1 MLTAGSIVVAHFL
14 IPEVSEFHKAES
26 SLAIQ
31 KTTTHSCTDLLPLED
46 KVRNSEFIVVGKVL
60 PDMALQVGKVIK
72 GNLQLQSKLQLDK
85 QESCYQK
92 SSVVNQVFFLAP
104 DRHGRSLARSS
115 SDLSEYYYLPKYQAL
130 KATPKIIQIVEK
142 IVFDNGDL
150 PMLNQEVQTTTESKP
165 FLYSYAHIL

>member
-1 MLTAGSIVVAHFL
+1 M
-14 IPEVSEFHKAES
+14 
-26 SLAIQ
+26 
-31 KTTTHSCTDLLPLED
+31 
-46 KVRNSEFIVVGKVL
+46 GKVL
-60 PDMALQVGKVIK
+60 PDMALEVGKIIK
-72 GNLQLQSKLQLDK
+72 GNLQLQKYKLQLNK

-115 SDLSEYYYLPKYQAL
+115 SSDLSEYYYLPKYQAL

-142 IVFDNGDL
+142 LVFDNGDL

-165 FLYSYAHIL
+165 F

>member
-1 MLTAGSIVVAHFL
+1 MINY
-14 IPEVSEFHKAES
+14 PEFYKAES

-31 KTTTHSCTDLLPLED
+31 ETTHSCSDLLPLED
-46 KVRNSEFIVVGKVL
+46 KVKNSEFIVVGKVL
-60 PDMALQVGKVIK
+60 PDMALEVGKVIK
-72 GNLQLQSKLQLDK
+72 GNLQLQKSKLQLDK

-142 IVFDNGDL
+142 IVFDNEEL
-150 PMLNQEVQTTTESKP
+150 PMLNQEIQKTTESKP
-165 FLYSYAHIL
+165 FLFILLCNL

>member
-1 MLTAGSIVVAHFL
+1 M
-14 IPEVSEFHKAES
+14 
-26 SLAIQ
+26 
-31 KTTTHSCTDLLPLED
+31 
-46 KVRNSEFIVVGKVL
+46 
-60 PDMALQVGKVIK
+60 
-72 GNLQLQSKLQLDK
+72 
-85 QESCYQK
+85 
-92 SSVVNQVFFLAP
+92 NQVFFLAP

>member
-1 MLTAGSIVVAHFL
+1 M
-14 IPEVSEFHKAES
+14 
-26 SLAIQ
+26 
-31 KTTTHSCTDLLPLED
+31 
-46 KVRNSEFIVVGKVL
+46 
-60 PDMALQVGKVIK
+60 
-72 GNLQLQSKLQLDK
+72 QSKLQLDK

-150 PMLNQEVQTTTESKP
+150 PMLNQEIQTTTESKP
-165 FLYSYAHIL
+165 FLFVYIAMYSLIFIRLFCFMLHISMYVLPYF